1 MPRKRR
7 SPPPAAPVRPAHG
20 NLLTQ
25 RQLDRFLAHLRERNL
40 AEAHCEL
47 AEIQG
52 LVENLQARHGHAIV
66 RGALAA
72 AGIATCVYCE
82 RAGTASVATDNVE
95 IDTGLRSVGAFAL
108 TCDACRPKALAE
120 GAGG

>member
-7 SPPPAAPVRPAHG
+7 PPPAAPVRPAHG

-25 RQLDRFLAHLRERNL
+25 RQLDHFLAHLRERGIAAAECDL
-40 AEAHCEL
+40 AGLQA
-47 AEIQG
+47 
-52 LVENLQARHGHAIV
+52 LVESLQARHGHATV
-66 RGALAA
+66 RSALAM

-82 RAGTASVATDNVE
+82 RAGKAAVATDNVE
-95 IDTGLRSVGAFAL
+95 IDTGLRSVGDFML
-108 TCDACRPKALAE
+108 TCDACRPRALAE